1 MTEKVQ
7 KDQGSVL
14 LGTQLSSTLYPA
26 TPTAQ
31 KKSKEILAN
40 KEQKQLTMV

>member
-1 MTEKVQ
+1 MPEKVQ

-26 TPTAQ
+26 APTAQ
-31 KKSKEILAN
+31 KK
-40 KEQKQLTMV
+40 VRRY